1 MTLPAQFWQ
10 EAADKARYLLRLL
23 QATSGDARVRSLI
36 VTVLADFERL
46 SRRALSPLTMPF
58 RVRPLGSADYAMASG
73 TILRGRPR

>member
-36 VTVLADFERL
+36 VAVLADFERL
-46 SRRALSPLTMPF
+46 SRRAP
-58 RVRPLGSADYAMASG
+58 
-73 TILRGRPR
+73 